1 MGKTV
6 LNHEMVVL
14 AREYRNL
21 TQEQVAR
28 SVTVSQ
34 ATIAKIE
41 GGLSRDVAAHLVQR
55 IAAALDFPVEF
66 FYQPGERLGFGS
78 SSYYYRRRS
87 DITTADRRRISGVV
101 NLLRLSLKR
110 LLGAVELEPS
120 RRLPFFDLE
129 DYGSSPIH
137 VARAVRAFW
146 KLPEGPIKDLTM
158 LIESAGIVVISCNF
172 GTKAMDA
179 TSLGLADMPPM
190 IFINRNIPND
200 RWRFTLA
207 HELGHLVMHDVPREE
222 MEDEADQFAEEFLMP
237 EKELRAQ
244 FASFA
249 KIRLQDLANLK
260 PYWKV
265 SIAALLTRAGTLDYV
280 SVAQKKSLWAQM
292 SKLGYRKQEPGVL
305 PAERPENFDSLFTY
319 YKRELGYTV
328 DDLAR
333 TLAIFPQEFERLGVE
348 AAAPK
353 IRAIHAVP

>member
-1 MGKTV
+1 M
-6 LNHEMVVL
+6 LNHEMIVL

-21 TQEQVAR
+21 TQEQLAR
-28 SVTVSQ
+28 SITVSQ

-41 GGLSRDVAAHLVQR
+41 GGLSRDVADHLVER
-55 IAAALDFPVEF
+55 IAVALEFPVEF

-78 SSYYYRRRS
+78 SSYYYRKRS
-87 DITTADRRRISGVV
+87 DITAIDRRRISGVV

-110 LLGAVELEPS
+110 LLNAVDLEPS
-120 RRLPFFDLE
+120 RRLPFFALE
-129 DYGSSPIH
+129 DYGLSPIH

-146 KLPEGPIKDLTM
+146 NLPEGPVKDLTT
-158 LIESAGIVVISCNF
+158 LIESAGIVVINCDF

-179 TSLGLADMPPM
+179 TSLRLADMPPM
-190 IFINRNIPND
+190 IFVSRDLPND

-207 HELGHLVMHDVPREE
+207 HELGHLVMHDVPREQ
-222 MEDEADQFAEEFLMP
+222 MEEEADQFASELLMP
-237 EKELRAQ
+237 EKDLRAQ
-244 FASFA
+244 FARFA

-265 SIAALLTRAGTLDYV
+265 SIAALLMRAGTLGYL
-280 SVAQKKSLWAQM
+280 STAQKKGLWMQM
-292 SKLGYRKQEPGVL
+292 SKFGYRKQEPGRL
-305 PAERPENFDSLFTY
+305 PAERPENFDNLFAY

-333 TLAIFPQEFERLGVE
+333 TVSIFPQEFERLGVE
-348 AAAPK
+348 AAVPK

>member
-1 MGKTV
+1 MF
-6 LNHEMVVL
+6 NHDMVVL

-21 TQEQVAR
+21 TQEQLAR

-34 ATIAKIE
+34 AAIAKIE
-41 GGLSRDVAAHLVQR
+41 GGLSRDVAAHRIQR
-55 IAAALDFPVEF
+55 IAAALEFPVEF
-66 FYQPGERLGFGS
+66 FYQPGWRLSFGS
-78 SSYYYRRRS
+78 SSYYYRKRS
-87 DITTADRRRISGVV
+87 DITAADRRRISGVV
-101 NLLRLSLKR
+101 NLLRLLLKR
-110 LLGAVELEPS
+110 LLNAVDLEPS

-129 DYGSSPIH
+129 EYGWSPIH
-137 VARAVRAFW
+137 IARAVRAFW
-146 KLPEGPIKDLTM
+146 NLPEGPIKDLTM
-158 LIESAGIVVISCNF
+158 LIESSGIVVINCNF
-172 GTKAMDA
+172 GTKAMNA
-179 TSLGLADMPPM
+179 TSLRLTEMPPM
-190 IFINRNIPND
+190 IFISSNIPND

-265 SIAALLTRAGTLDYV
+265 SIAALLMRAGTLGYL
-280 SVAQKKSLWAQM
+280 SVAHKKRLWAQM

-305 PAERPENFDSLFTY
+305 PSEKPENFDNLFTFY
-319 YKRELGYTV
+319 RQELGYTV

-348 AAAPK
+348 AAVPK

>member
-1 MGKTV
+1 V
-6 LNHEMVVL
+6 LNHEMIVL

-21 TQEQVAR
+21 TQEQLAR

-41 GGLSRDVAAHLVQR
+41 GGLSRDVATHLIQR
-55 IAAALDFPVEF
+55 IAASLEFPVEF
-66 FYQPGERLGFGS
+66 FYQTGERLSFGS
-78 SSYYYRRRS
+78 SSYYCRKRS
-87 DITTADRRRISGVV
+87 DITAADRRRISGIV
-101 NLLRLSLKR
+101 NLFRLSLKR
-110 LLGAVELEPS
+110 LLNAVDLEPS
-120 RRLPFFDLE
+120 RKLPFFDLE
-129 DYGSSPIH
+129 NYSGSPVH

-146 KLPEGPIKDLTM
+146 QLPEGPIKDLTM
-158 LIESAGIVVISCNF
+158 LIESAGIVIITCNF

-179 TSLGLADMPPM
+179 TSLRLADMPPM
-190 IFINRNIPND
+190 ILISRNIPND

-244 FASFA
+244 FTSFA

-265 SIAALLTRAGTLDYV
+265 SIAALLMRAGTLGYV
-280 SVAQKKSLWAQM
+280 SVAQKKNLWAQM
-292 SKLGYRKQEPGVL
+292 SKLGYRRQEPGVL
-305 PAERPENFDSLFTY
+305 PAEKPENFDNLFTY

-333 TLAIFPQEFERLGVE
+333 TLAIFPEEFGRLGVE